1 MAGLRAST
9 QTPASPAFRSGRPPA
24 ETYGVWEIATAASL
38 TISLAY
44 FAISG
49 AILVPLLRHHQVRA
63 NRLGTATAAIFFSCA
78 VGHGMH
84 GIHAL
89 LPLLGDHSRYLESA
103 RAVQWHDAFWDALT
117 AGIAVY
123 YWTMRRTYG
132 ALMQGAVLFE
142 DLQQQQRVA
151 ALQAREAL
159 AEAKAAAER
168 EQAVQDELHRLVLDN
183 LDDAV
188 VTIGRDGRF
197 LSSNPAARHMLG
209 LDGGST
215 LSICDQRFV
224 VVGLD
229 GTPLATN
236 ERPTSVALATGQP
249 QRGIVLGL
257 GGDPATRRWLSVSA
271 TPLHQPGDDEPYAV
285 VTTLSDVTTRR
296 AVEQVQREAAESVA
310 EARDAAL
317 EAAAAKAAFLATM
330 SHEIR
335 TPMNAVIGMTG
346 LLLDTE
352 LDDQQQD
359 FVQTVRSSGDALL
372 TIINDVLDFSKIE
385 SGELE
390 LEALPFA
397 LQECVESA
405 LDLVAGAATDK
416 NLDLVC
422 HLDQTCPHRVVGDVN
437 RLRQVLVNLL
447 SNAVK
452 FTSAGEVLVTVRSG
466 ATDAGVQL
474 TVAVSDTGIGI
485 PAGAMDRLFR
495 SFSQV
500 DAATTRMYGGTGLGL
515 AISRRLVEAM
525 GGELTVTSEVDVG
538 STFTFTAVVA
548 ADLESP
554 CPEEQ
559 QRRVAALA
567 GRRVL
572 MVDDNATNRRILA
585 WQLESWGMVCSA
597 AATPSQALAMLAQD
611 APYDVAVLDMKMP
624 EMNGLQLASAM
635 RELPGGA
642 DLPLMMLTSLGWRPD
657 PDEATLFAAFVTKPA
672 KRAALHRSL
681 LQILAPGAAH
691 SGVPAQPAS
700 SDGGIR
706 GELRVLL
713 AEDNAVNQKVAQL
726 MLGKLGH
733 RVDTVG
739 NGREAVEAVK
749 AVPYDVVLMDLQ
761 MPVMDGL
768 EATRHI
774 RTDVPQPRQPWIVA
788 MTASVLLS
796 DREACGNAGMDDYL
810 PKPVRR
816 QDLLS
821 VLSARQPRVPI
832 PATPLAR

>member
-1 MAGLRAST
+1 MW
-9 QTPASPAFRSGRPPA
+9 
-24 ETYGVWEIATAASL
+24 ETLTAASL
-38 TISLAY
+38 TISFAY

-49 AILVPLLRHHQVRA
+49 AILVPLIRHRQVRA
-63 NRLGTATAAIFFSCA
+63 NRLGTATAAIFFTCA

-84 GIHAL
+84 GFHAL
-89 LPLLGDHSRYLESA
+89 LPLLGDHSRYAQAGRVVE
-103 RAVQWHDAFWDALT
+103 WHDALWDALT

-142 DLQQQQRVA
+142 GLHEQQRVA
-151 ALQAREAL
+151 ALEAREAL
-159 AEAKAAAER
+159 AEAHACAER
-168 EQAVQDELHRLVLDN
+168 EQEAQDELHRMVLDK
-183 LDDAV
+183 LDDGV
-188 VTIGRDGRF
+188 VTVARDGQV
-197 LSSNPAARHMLG
+197 LSSNPSARRLLG
-209 LDGGST
+209 LAQDREANMS
-215 LSICDQRFV
+215 DEDFE

-229 GTPLATN
+229 GTRLTTD
-236 ERPTSVALATGQP
+236 ERPTSMALLTGQP
-249 QRGIVLGL
+249 QRGVVVGL
-257 GGDPATRRWLSVSA
+257 GRDPATRRWLSVSA
-271 TPLHQPGDDEPYAV
+271 TPLRRSGDTAPYAAV
-285 VTTLSDVTTRR
+285 STLSDVTAQR
-296 AVEQVQREAAESVA
+296 ALEQAQREAAESVA

-317 EAAAAKAAFLATM
+317 AAAAAKAAFLATM

-352 LDDQQQD
+352 LDSQQRD

-372 TIINDVLDFSKIE
+372 TIINDVLDYSKIE

-397 LQECVESA
+397 LRDCVEGA
-405 LDLVAGAATDK
+405 LDLVAGPATDK
-416 NLDLVC
+416 GLDLVC
-422 HLDQTCPHRVVGDVN
+422 HLDDTCPQQVIGDVN

-452 FTSAGEVLVTVRSG
+452 FTSAGDVLVSVQAAT
-466 ATDAGVQL
+466 TDAGVLL
-474 TVAVSDTGIGI
+474 TVAVTDTGIGI

-525 GGELTVTSEVDVG
+525 NGELTVTSEVGVG

-548 ADLESP
+548 PDLDSSG
-554 CPEEQ
+554 PEEQ
-559 QRRVAALA
+559 LRQVAALA

-572 MVDDNATNRRILA
+572 MVDDNATNRRILS
-585 WQLESWGMVCSA
+585 WQLESWGMECSA
-597 AATPSQALAMLAQD
+597 ADAPSQALAMLAED

-624 EMNGLQLASAM
+624 EMDGLQLATAI
-635 RELPGGA
+635 RAVPGGR
-642 DLPLMMLTSLGWRPD
+642 DLPLVMLTSLGWRPG
-657 PDEATLFAAFVTKPA
+657 PDEAPLFAAFVSKPA
-672 KRAALHRSL
+672 KRAALRDTL
-681 LQILAPGAAH
+681 LQIVAPDTAPPR
-691 SGVPAQPAS
+691 VPGQPAS
-700 SDGGIR
+700 SGASPVR
-706 GELRVLL
+706 QLRVLL

-739 NGREAVEAVK
+739 NGREAVAAVK
-749 AVPYDVVLMDLQ
+749 SVPYDVVLMDLQ

-774 RTDVPQPRQPWIVA
+774 RTDVPHPRQPRIVA

-810 PKPVRR
+810 PKPVRT
-816 QDLLS
+816 QDLES
-821 VLSARQPRVPI
+821 VLSALQPGVPAM
-832 PATPLAR
+832 PTPPRFR